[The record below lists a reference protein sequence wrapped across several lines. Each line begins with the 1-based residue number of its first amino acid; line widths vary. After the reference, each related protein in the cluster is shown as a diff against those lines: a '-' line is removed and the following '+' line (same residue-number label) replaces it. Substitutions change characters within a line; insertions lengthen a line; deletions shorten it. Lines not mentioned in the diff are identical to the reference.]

1 MPNSRI
7 FTVLADPLAE
17 NAILCHLGSVPI
29 GVSPL
34 FRNKAIAAFATIA
47 CVFSAQQGTAGNAE
61 FILARP
67 TLMVLPLAAIAPVA
81 VAASATA
88 EAAVFDY
95 DSPSRQIVFPVLEE
109 QMLKGEYGLNVPTP
123 SFKPDRNS
131 VRPNVAPRSDKPRSV
146 AQNFRNKAEPKRV
159 ASVSVIRFTGAMQPI
174 IGAFR

>member
-1 MPNSRI
+1 
-7 FTVLADPLAE
+7 
-17 NAILCHLGSVPI
+17 
-29 GVSPL
+29 
-34 FRNKAIAAFATIA
+34 
-47 CVFSAQQGTAGNAE
+47 
-61 FILARP
+61 
-67 TLMVLPLAAIAPVA
+67 MVLPLAAIAPVA

-131 VRPNVAPRSDKPRSV
+131 VRQNVAPRSDKPRSV

>member
-7 FTVLADPLAE
+7 FTVLAAPLAE

-34 FRNKAIAAFATIA
+34 FRNKAIAAFA
-47 CVFSAQQGTAGNAE
+47 TAGNAE

-131 VRPNVAPRSDKPRSV
+131 VRQNVAPRSDKPRSV